1 MHAAG
6 LFSVALSGLGG
17 ACAWRFGAG
26 DPTPIGWGTTAA
38 YLVAAALCWL
48 AFSAETRADSSYARF
63 WLLLALGLLALG
75 VNKELDLHTLAIEG
89 GRAVA
94 RALGWQHRRHEIP
107 VVFTF
112 FLVIAGALAMLS
124 LARSCRP
131 LSPGRLLGLLGLV
144 GLLGYVVMRLAV
156 FFRVPIFLDRAALE
170 HSWIV
175 EVGAVLLIGLGGIV
189 DRQRT
194 GGLHR
199 ARQD

>member
-1 MHAAG
+1 MNAVG
-6 LFSVALSGLGG
+6 LLPVALSGAGG

-38 YLVAAALCWL
+38 YLAAAALCWL
-48 AFSAETRADSSYARF
+48 AFSAEARAARSNARF
-63 WLLLALGLLALG
+63 WLALALALLALG

-89 GRAVA
+89 GRALA

-112 FLVIAGALAMLS
+112 FLVIAGAIAMLY

-131 LSPGRLLGLLGLV
+131 VSAGRLLGLLGLV

-156 FFRVPIFLDRAALE
+156 FFRVPIFLDRAILE
-170 HSWIV
+170 HSWIM
-175 EVGAVLLIGLGGIV
+175 EVAAVALIGLGGIV
-189 DRQRT
+189 DRRAG

-199 ARQD
+199 PRQD